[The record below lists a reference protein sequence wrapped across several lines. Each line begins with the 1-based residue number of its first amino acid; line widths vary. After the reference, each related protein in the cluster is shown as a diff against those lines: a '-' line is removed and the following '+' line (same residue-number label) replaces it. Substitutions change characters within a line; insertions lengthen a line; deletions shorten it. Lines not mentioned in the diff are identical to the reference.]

1 MDLVLPPETIDW
13 LLTNNMP
20 TVRYHALKSIAK
32 LPDDHPDVIEAKKGI
47 MEKGPIPKMLR
58 KQGPEGHWGNEE
70 HFYQRSKCKGTSW
83 SLIVLAELD
92 ADDNDTMIKK
102 ACESILRCSQV
113 RSNGAFSYKG
123 SSDIGGVE
131 AGVLPC
137 LTANMVWSLYRL
149 GYADDPRIKT
159 GLNWLVKYQRFATY
173 PPPDRQ
179 MPYQRD
185 MCWRP
190 HDCRSAAIKCLR
202 AFSAVPKNARSNEM
216 NESIRKGTD
225 FVLSACL
232 GVGKGGSDSAI
243 REDWLKIGV
252 PHAWN
257 TDILEIATILKALDV
272 DDKKLIEIKTR
283 IKKMMDDH
291 QRLIQNSPLAG
302 RFLTKIEKVG
312 EPSGLL
318 TIQAYQLFNE

>member
-1 MDLVLPPETIDW
+1 MGLVLPPDTVDW
-13 LLTNNMP
+13 LLTSKMP
-20 TVRYHALKSIAK
+20 TVRYHALRSIAK
-32 LPDDHPDVIEAKKGI
+32 FSDDHPDVKWAKKEI
-47 MEKGPIPKMLR
+47 MEKGPIPKMLK
-58 KQGPEGHWGNEE
+58 KQRPEGHWGEEE
-70 HFYQRSKCKGTSW
+70 HFYQRSKYKGTSW
-83 SLIVLAELD
+83 NLIVLAEMD
-92 ADDNDTMIKK
+92 ADENDEMIKK

-113 RSNGAFSYKG
+113 RSNGGFSYKG
-123 SSDIGGVE
+123 SSDKGGVE
-131 AGVLPC
+131 AGILPC

-149 GYADDPRIKT
+149 GYADDPRIEA
-159 GLNWLVKYQRFATY
+159 GLNWLVKHQRFATY
-173 PPPDRQ
+173 PPPDRK

-216 NESIRKGTD
+216 NESINRGTD

-232 GVGKGGSDSAI
+232 GVGKGGFDSAI

-257 TDILEIATILKALDV
+257 TDILEIATVLKALDV
-272 DDKKLIEIKTR
+272 DDEKLFEIKTK
-283 IKKMMDDH
+283 IKMMMDTH
-291 QRLIQNSPLAG
+291 QHLIQNSPMAD

-318 TIQAYQLFNE
+318 TIKAYQLFNE